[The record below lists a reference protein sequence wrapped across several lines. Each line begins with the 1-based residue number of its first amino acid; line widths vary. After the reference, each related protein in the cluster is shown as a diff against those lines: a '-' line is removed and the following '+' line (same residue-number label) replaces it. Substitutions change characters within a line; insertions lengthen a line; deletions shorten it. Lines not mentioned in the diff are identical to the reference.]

1 MIDQLM
7 QQPAKPRSEA
17 LEPVSARPRGSFWS
31 RHSTLINFWLDALL
45 LILFM
50 VQAWIFAVLYAVF
63 PRGAGREWTI
73 WGGNTADWFDALFVT
88 FCVFSAAIVVHV
100 MFHWGWICGV
110 VSTRILRRKAGRDD
124 GSQTLIGVGLIV
136 VLIHVLMAGI
146 LAARVGLTST
156 T

>member
-7 QQPAKPRSEA
+7 QQPAQPRSEA
-17 LEPVSARPRGSFWS
+17 PETGSARPRGSFWS

-50 VQAWIFAVLYAVF
+50 VQAWIIAVLYAVF
-63 PRGAGREWTI
+63 PRGAGKEWTI
-73 WGGNTADWFDALFVT
+73 WGANAADWFDALFVT

-100 MFHWGWICGV
+100 MFHWGWVCGV
-110 VSTRILRRKAGRDD
+110 VSTRILRRKAGKDD